1 MWCCST
7 ASQSKLLKKGYKKL
21 QDEMNIVNVIKD
33 IRRTR
38 IVMESS
44 LLKNP
49 LRRYQVNH
57 VEDNL
62 IDIDSEQ
69 GLNQVPKHLKRSVS
83 AKKRERTNNMFYIS
97 GNEDVSKLMYFED
110 ELDVNLQQKIIFKD
124 SIPEAFES
132 KRTFERA
139 TASYNEESQTD

>member
-1 MWCCST
+1 M
-7 ASQSKLLKKGYKKL
+7 KK
-21 QDEMNIVNVIKD
+21 
-33 IRRTR
+33 
-38 IVMESS
+38 
-44 LLKNP
+44 
-49 LRRYQVNH
+49 
-57 VEDNL
+57 
-62 IDIDSEQ
+62 
-69 GLNQVPKHLKRSVS
+69 SVS

-97 GNEDVSKLMYFED
+97 GNEDVSKLKYFED